1 MPQSSKKVCNILND
15 ITPMNKNKW
24 FMNFFISL
32 LNDNSYNYIKNKS
45 YKMSQDFQDILIAA
59 IRENKLN
66 ELFSNSN
73 GYIKDYLFNPKL
85 QIFQILLATA
95 IEHNTI
101 NELFKNNAVKDY
113 LTKIN
118 KIILNKKNTD
128 FFDSIVYNNYLNF
141 FLFPYFIN
149 FLNFSCITFEYYD
162 KKLYGGIYKYLK
174 KVEVEKQKHYYINKT
189 SINNSNGFDYDYGKH
204 RHPEYLIINLWMEND
219 NLEDLSEDNLLD
231 SIEIDKYTNT
241 KSISDNLLKRDDTYN
256 EILEYNGYKYYLKS
270 FLIENYNFKDYKQP
284 RHTITFIKCRNTQY
298 VYTNSSINKST
309 YLYSKLLGNK
319 ETIPCTELIELKDN
333 IYGDKGLS
341 FSDTECGL
349 FSYRKEDLKT
359 KYCYSLSKGRRVLIY
374 VREEEAE
381 KKKRDDA
388 EKAAQEKRD
397 KEAELEGKVVDKIKD
412 GKKVE
417 TDAEKEARIKKEN
430 QDRLC
435 KNIFDYVDKIRT
447 KIDKQDIDEK
457 MKKDKDFVM
466 KKLKELEDNEKNYAA
481 HKADLEK
488 TKKDIEKM
496 HKDNLEELKKYIE
509 ELKKKRTI
517 LHV

>member
-1 MPQSSKKVCNILND
+1 MPQSPLKTVCNISND
-15 ITPMNKNKW
+15 ITPMEQKNKW
-24 FMNFFISL
+24 FMNFYISL
-32 LNDNSYNYIKNKS
+32 LNDSSYNYIINKS
-45 YKMSQDFQDILIAA
+45 YKSKERFQDELAYTLKV
-59 IRENKLN
+59 NKLD
-66 ELFSNSN
+66 EFFSNS
-73 GYIKDYLFNPKL
+73 GIKFYLS
-85 QIFQILLATA
+85 
-95 IEHNTI
+95 NTI
-101 NELFKNNAVKDY
+101 NK
-113 LTKIN
+113 T
-118 KIILNKKNTD
+118 IIGHKKNTNL
-128 FFDSIVYNNYLNF
+128 FDWIEKNYYINF
-141 FLFPYFIN
+141 FIFPYFIN
-149 FLNFSCITFEYYD
+149 FLGFKCVTFEYYE
-162 KKLYGGIYKYLK
+162 KVLHGGIYNHLK
-174 KVEVEKQKHYYINKT
+174 KLNLPNKNYHYV
-189 SINNSNGFDYDYGKH
+189 INNNSIEQSNGFDYQYNKN
-204 RHPEYLIINLWMEND
+204 RHPEYLIINLWMAND
-219 NLEDLSEDNLLD
+219 RLPNLDIEDGTLE
-231 SIEIDKYTNT
+231 SISINDYANT
-241 KSISDNLLKRDDTYN
+241 KSISSNLLKRDDTYN

-270 FLIENYNFKDYKQP
+270 FLIENYNFKEYKKQ
-284 RHTITFIKCRNTQY
+284 RHTITLIKCGNTQY

-309 YLYSKLLGNK
+309 AIYSMLLGNK
-319 ETIPCTELIELKDN
+319 ETIPCTKLIQFKGD
-333 IYGDKGLS
+333 IYSDLS

-349 FSYRKEDLKT
+349 FSYRKEDLNT

-388 EKAAQEKRD
+388 EKAAQEKKD
-397 KEAELEGKVVDKIKD
+397 KEAELAGKVIDKIKD

-457 MKKDKDFVM
+457 MKKDKEFVM

-517 LHV
+517 IHA